1 MKEKPQGELA
11 NGSPPTPLLEGSEAK
26 KEESIPGSFPCPGE
40 GSPGRVYRF
49 NPGAEALSYPLFGC
63 RVAAGFPNPADDHLE
78 KSLSLDELLI
88 KRPAATF
95 FVKASGNSMEGEGIR
110 DGDILVVDRAEKPK
124 NGSIVVAAINGELVV
139 KKLWMEAGHS
149 WLKSVPAEG
158 AKAFSMEIHEEVEL
172 VIWGV
177 VTAVIHKFWP

>member
-1 MKEKPQGELA
+1 MGMKEKPQGELA
-11 NGSPPTPLLEGSEAK
+11 NGSSPTPLPEGSEAK
-26 KEESIPGSFPCPGE
+26 KEESFPGSFPYPGK
-40 GSPGRVYRF
+40 VYRF
-49 NPGAEALSYPLFGC
+49 NPQAEALSYPLFGC

-158 AKAFSMEIHEEVEL
+158 TKAFSMEIHEEVEL

-177 VTAVIHKFWP
+177 VTAVIHKF